1 MYSTSALIASKYNN
15 FSKQLE
21 CQNLKSKIGA
31 SGGRYRDA
39 DLKQYKENCG
49 STIANSALLNKQK
62 QQNPNDVQRT
72 NNLVDVSTKNNSL
85 MDQTC
90 VVNRRSAASA
100 GRV

>member
-49 STIANSALLNKQK
+49 STIADLALQQQK
-62 QQNPNDVQRT
+62 QNTNDVQRT
-72 NNLVDVSTKNNSL
+72 NLSNLVDVTKNNSL

-100 GRV
+100 GRI

>member
-15 FSKQLE
+15 FSKQLQ

-49 STIANSALLNKQK
+49 STIADSLVLLNK
-62 QQNPNDVQRT
+62 QNPNDVQRT
-72 NNLVDVSTKNNSL
+72 NNLVNVSTKNNSL

-90 VVNRRSAASA
+90 IANRRSAASA